1 MSDDCQALLS
11 ATRLRLRMQSPFFA
25 TLALFARYYVT
36 EAIPTAGTEGKNIY
50 FNPHTDRKSVV

>member
-36 EAIPTAGTEGKNIY
+36 EA
-50 FNPHTDRKSVV
+50 DRKSVV